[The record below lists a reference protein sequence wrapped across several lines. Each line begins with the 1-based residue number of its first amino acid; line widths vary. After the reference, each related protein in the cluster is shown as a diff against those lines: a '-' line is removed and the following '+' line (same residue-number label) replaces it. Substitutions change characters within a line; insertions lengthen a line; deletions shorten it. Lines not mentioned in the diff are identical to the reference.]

1 MRPILATALLALTAV
16 PALADAEYDRC
27 IADAD
32 GTNTAY
38 AACGGDW
45 IKRADDQLNAAW
57 RALKPEAEADDE
69 VYKAL
74 LAEQRA
80 WNDYKEKSC
89 LFLATGWFGREGQA
103 ISYPDC
109 RASVIEARTSELKDY
124 LDRFSEGQ

>member
-1 MRPILATALLALTAV
+1 MKAILFVALFLLAAA
-16 PALADAEYDRC
+16 PALADAEYDKC
-27 IADAD
+27 IADSD

-38 AACGGDW
+38 AACGSEW
-45 IKRADDQLNAAW
+45 IERADDELNATW
-57 RALKPEAEADDE
+57 QALKAEAAED
-69 VYKAL
+69 VYQEL

-109 RASVIEARTSELKDY
+109 RARVIEARTAELNTYIDH
-124 LDRFSEGQ
+124 FVGPGE

>member
-1 MRPILATALLALTAV
+1 MKPILAALLILAAA
-16 PALADAEYDRC
+16 PALADTKHDQC
-27 IADAD
+27 IADSD

-45 IKRADDQLNAAW
+45 IKRADDELNAAW
-57 RALKPEAEADDE
+57 QTLKAETAEE
-69 VYKAL
+69 VYEEL

-89 LFLATGWFGREGQA
+89 QFLASGWFGREGQA

-109 RASVIEARTSELKDY
+109 RAKVIEARTAELNTYIDH
-124 LDRFSEGQ
+124 FTGPGE